1 MTKVGTCGKD
11 KIILILVIADDTK
24 SINIDDSEIK
34 KETLDKLNEDG
45 ELKSSVKLL
54 DSSESNSFLLLLNAE
69 RDKIIEVRNLV
80 GAVPNGNTFV
90 GPPAPPITTLQSNG
104 NNVIVVF
111 YH

>member
-69 RDKIIEVRNLV
+69 RDKIIEALEILLV
-80 GAVPNGNTFV
+80 QF
-90 GPPAPPITTLQSNG
+90 LM
-104 NNVIVVF
+104 VI
-111 YH
+111 HL